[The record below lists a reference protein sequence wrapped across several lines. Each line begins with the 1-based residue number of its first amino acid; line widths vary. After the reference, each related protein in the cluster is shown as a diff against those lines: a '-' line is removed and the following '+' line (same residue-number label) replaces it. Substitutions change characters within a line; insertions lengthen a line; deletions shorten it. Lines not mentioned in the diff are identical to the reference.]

1 MNRMIWILVVVLAIV
16 AIWQFS
22 ASRAAYRKLNTLNE
36 YVQFLFFHS
45 QVYEDHR
52 AKFLSFVS
60 ENSNMSVSDQAMASY
75 RAIEDIA
82 VKLGGEVLISNV
94 KSRGSGGDSK

>member
-1 MNRMIWILVVVLAIV
+1 MNRMIWILVVILAIA

-36 YVQFLFFHS
+36 YVQFLLFHP

-82 VKLGGEVLISNV
+82 VKLEDKILLSNV

>member
-1 MNRMIWILVVVLAIV
+1 MIWILGAVLAII
-16 AIWQFS
+16 AILQFL

-36 YVQFLFFHS
+36 YVQFLLFHP

-60 ENSNMSVSDQAMASY
+60 KNSNMSISDQTMASY
-75 RAIEDIA
+75 RAIEDMA
-82 VKLGGEVLISNV
+82 VKLEDKILLSNV
-94 KSRGSGGDSK
+94 ISRRGSDDNSK